1 MPTGLTESVPI
12 CQKGNG
18 RNDTH
23 EWNGVDMASKIIG
36 IDLGT
41 TNSVVA
47 VMEGGDPVVIPN
59 AEGGRTTPSVVAFTK
74 DGERLVGQVAK
85 RQAVTNPK
93 NTIFSIKRFM
103 GRRMDEVQEEIK
115 KVPYKVVEGPNGLVA
130 VEINGK
136 RYTPP
141 EISAMILQKMK
152 QTAEDYLGQTVDRA
166 VITVPAYF
174 NDAQRQATKDAG
186 KIAGLEVMRIINEP
200 TAAALAYGLDKKMEE
215 KIAVF
220 DLGGGTYDISVLE
233 LAEGVFEV
241 KSTNGDTHLGGDD
254 FDQRLIDWLVAEF
267 KKDQG
272 IDLSKDPM
280 ALQRLKEAAEKA
292 KMELSTTT
300 QTDINLPFITA
311 DQTGPKH
318 LNLSITRAKFEQLV
332 DDLIQRT
339 IPPMQQALKDAGLDP
354 KAVDEVILVGGSTR
368 IPKIQQIVKD
378 FFGKEPNKSVNPD
391 EVVAIGAAIQGGV
404 LAGEVKDVL
413 LLDVTPLSLGIET
426 LGGVTT
432 VLIPR
437 NTTIPTKKSETFST
451 AEDNQTTVE
460 IHVLQGERQMAA
472 DNRTIGKFQ
481 LTGIPPAP
489 RGMPQIEVT
498 FDIDANG
505 ILHVTAKDKATG
517 KENKIKIQASSGL
530 NEAEIQR
537 MVKDA
542 EAHAEEDRKQLEL
555 VNARNQA
562 EALVHSVRKS
572 LKDYG
577 DKLDAGEKEKIEAA
591 IKDVEGVLKSEDKA
605 EIDAKAQAL
614 AQVAQTLGQK
624 MYAEQEKASAEAAAG
639 GPGSAQQSEAG
650 KKDEN
655 VVDAEFTEVK
665 DKKTGS

>member
-1 MPTGLTESVPI
+1 MA
-12 CQKGNG
+12 
-18 RNDTH
+18 
-23 EWNGVDMASKIIG
+23 ASKIIG

-93 NTIFSIKRFM
+93 QTIFSIKRFM
-103 GRRMDEVQEEIK
+103 GRRLGEIPEEVK
-115 KVPYKVVEGPNGLVA
+115 RVPYKVIEGSNGMAA
-130 VEINGK
+130 VEIAGK

-152 QTAEDYLGQTVDRA
+152 QTAEDYLGYTVEKA

-186 KIAGLEVMRIINEP
+186 KIAGLEVLRIINEP
-200 TAAALAYGLDKKMEE
+200 TAAALAYGLDKKKEE
-215 KIAVF
+215 KVAVF

-292 KMELSTTT
+292 KMELSSTT

-311 DQTGPKH
+311 DQSGPKH
-318 LNLSITRAKFEQLV
+318 LNMTLTRAKFEQLV

-404 LAGEVKDVL
+404 LGGEVKDVL

-437 NTTIPTKKSETFST
+437 NTTIPTKKSEVFST

-460 IHVLQGERQMAA
+460 IHVLQGERQMAM

-489 RGMPQIEVT
+489 RGMPQVEVT

-505 ILHVTAKDKATG
+505 ILHVSAKDKATG
-517 KENKIKIQASSGL
+517 KEQKIRIEASSGL
-530 NEAEIQR
+530 SDAEIDR
-537 MVKDA
+537 MVKAA
-542 EAHAEEDRKQLEL
+542 EQHA
-555 VNARNQA
+555 
-562 EALVHSVRKS
+562 
-572 LKDYG
+572 
-577 DKLDAGEKEKIEAA
+577 
-591 IKDVEGVLKSEDKA
+591 SEDKERREQIEQRNQLDSLVYRVEKDSKEWVDRLPA
-605 EIDAKAQAL
+605 DAKTRLDSALEGAKQALRAGDPATIRKGLDELNAAYSAAGASLYQGAQAQAGPAGQPEGEPAG
-614 AQVAQTLGQK
+614 AQPPGGQEDVVEAD
-624 MYAEQEKASAEAAAG
+624 YEIVDEK
-639 GPGSAQQSEAG
+639 
-650 KKDEN
+650 K
-655 VVDAEFTEVK
+655 
-665 DKKTGS
+665 

>member
-1 MPTGLTESVPI
+1 
-12 CQKGNG
+12 
-18 RNDTH
+18 
-23 EWNGVDMASKIIG
+23 MASKIIG

-93 NTIFSIKRFM
+93 QTIFSIKRLM
-103 GRRMDEVQEEIK
+103 GRRFSEVQEEVK
-115 KVPYKVVEGPNGLVA
+115 RLPYRVVEGPNGLAA
-130 VEINGK
+130 VEIGGK

-152 QTAEDYLGQTVDRA
+152 QTAEDYLGHSVEKA

-186 KIAGLEVMRIINEP
+186 KIAGLDVVRIINEP
-200 TAAALAYGLDKKMEE
+200 TASALAYGLDKKKEE
-215 KIAVF
+215 KIAVY

-254 FDQRLIDWLVAEF
+254 FDQRLIEWLVAEF
-267 KKDQG
+267 KRDQG

-292 KMELSTTT
+292 KMELSTVT

-311 DQTGPKH
+311 DQSGPKH
-318 LNLSITRAKFEQLV
+318 LNLSLSRAKFEQLV
-332 DDLIQRT
+332 DDLVQRT

-354 KAVDEVILVGGSTR
+354 KRIDEVILVGGSIR

-404 LAGEVKDVL
+404 LGGEVKDVL

-460 IHVLQGERQMAA
+460 IHVLQGERQMAV

-489 RGMPQIEVT
+489 RGMPQVEVT

-505 ILHVTAKDKATG
+505 ILHVSAKDKATN
-517 KENKIKIQASSGL
+517 KEQKIRIEASSGL
-530 NEAEIQR
+530 SEAEIDR

-542 EAHAEEDRKQLEL
+542 EKNAEEDKKRREEIDT
-555 VNARNQA
+555 RNRLDSMTYEVEKNSKEWA
-562 EALVHSVRKS
+562 
-572 LKDYG
+572 
-577 DKLDAGEKEKIEAA
+577 DKLPGDLKTRLEASVERARKALRGDDMNEIRAAQEDLSKTFGEAGQSFYAQSQSTPDAGQGGADAGSPQGDGAPAKPADDVVEA
-591 IKDVEGVLKSEDKA
+591 DY
-605 EIDAKAQAL
+605 EIVDEAK
-614 AQVAQTLGQK
+614 K
-624 MYAEQEKASAEAAAG
+624 
-639 GPGSAQQSEAG
+639 
-650 KKDEN
+650 
-655 VVDAEFTEVK
+655 
-665 DKKTGS
+665 